1 MKPRAIRE
9 EQFMMFCFL
18 RNRFVLSVCLATFI
32 ASSVTISQSDGQ
44 TTNRADRTTTGK
56 IQSHLD
62 AGEFPLAIKLA
73 STLPK
78 DQNDKWLGQI
88 SQTQLAAG
96 SPTAAFDSAGQI
108 TNDLRRS
115 SVLSSMS
122 QTQSGNADRGPN
134 ANGSMGGVTEQDF
147 TPLIDLITGTIASES
162 WLDTGTG
169 LGTIQAYP
177 AGVFVDSSGTLK
189 KLKIDAKM
197 SSREIRSLAISDS
210 GNRRAQWPADLRTIS
225 LTRLEREAQLLAA
238 QGRPLDEEMANL
250 AGMTEIKYVI
260 AYPESGDIV
269 IAGPAGPWKKDKR
282 NRSVNVDSGKPV
294 LQLDDLVVCLRNA
307 WGNNGKFG
315 CAITPRQKNL
325 AATQNFLATSKLKG
339 KKWSRQLREVLGKQD
354 VEVFGIDA
362 RTHASRILV
371 EADYRMKLI
380 GMGLEPSV
388 PGVASYL
395 DRIKLNPDG
404 SLPPMDVVRWWFTLN
419 YDDVVS
425 DADRMVFTFNGSGV
439 KVLSENELL
448 DEQGKRIHTGQSHG
462 PTKAFARDFTKH
474 FEKIAT
480 QYPIY
485 RELKNVFDMALVSSL
500 IRHQDLAKQV
510 NWNLTYFGSEHSPN
524 QLTYKVRH
532 EPVARQVNSVM
543 NQRVLKFRKP
553 TSTVKHT
560 LVGVSGGI
568 SYDAHEVMSAERI
581 KTETDSKLANETK
594 RSRPQNDQTNW
605 WWD

>member
-1 MKPRAIRE
+1 M
-9 EQFMMFCFL
+9 
-18 RNRFVLSVCLATFI
+18 
-32 ASSVTISQSDGQ
+32 
-44 TTNRADRTTTGK
+44 
-56 IQSHLD
+56 
-62 AGEFPLAIKLA
+62 
-73 STLPK
+73 
-78 DQNDKWLGQI
+78 
-88 SQTQLAAG
+88 G
-96 SPTAAFDSAGQI
+96 SPSAAYDSAGQI
-108 TNDLRRS
+108 SNDLHRS

-122 QTQSGNADRGPN
+122 TSQTDNAGRGQNSNGN
-134 ANGSMGGVTEQDF
+134 MGGVTEQDF
-147 TPLIDLITGTIASES
+147 TPLIDLITGTVASES

-189 KLKIDAKM
+189 KLKVDADLA
-197 SSREIRSLAISDS
+197 SREIRSRGISDS
-210 GNRRAQWPADLRTIS
+210 GNRRAQWPSDFRTIS

-238 QGRPLDEEMANL
+238 QGKSIGEEMANL

-269 IAGPAGPWKKDKR
+269 IVGPAGPWKKDKR
-282 NRSVNVDSGKPV
+282 NRSVNAESGKPV

-339 KKWSRQLREVLGKQD
+339 KKWSSQLREILGKQD

-371 EADYRMKLI
+371 EADYRMKLM

-395 DRIKLNPDG
+395 ERIKLNPDG
-404 SLPPMDVVRWWFTLN
+404 SVPPMDVVRWWFTLN

-425 DADRMVFTFNGSGV
+425 DADRLVFTFNGSGV

-448 DEQGKRIHTGQSHG
+448 DDRGKRIHTGQSHG

-474 FEKIAT
+474 FESIAS

-510 NWNLTYFGSEHSPN
+510 NWNLTYFGPETSKDR
-524 QLTYKVRH
+524 LTYKVKH
-532 EPVARQVNSVM
+532 EPIARQVDSVM
-543 NQRVLKFRKP
+543 NQRVLKVRKQSSNCP
-553 TSTVKHT
+553 PH
-560 LVGVSGGI
+560 VGGGQRRHHI
-568 SYDAHEVMSAERI
+568 
-581 KTETDSKLANETK
+581 
-594 RSRPQNDQTNW
+594 
-605 WWD
+605 